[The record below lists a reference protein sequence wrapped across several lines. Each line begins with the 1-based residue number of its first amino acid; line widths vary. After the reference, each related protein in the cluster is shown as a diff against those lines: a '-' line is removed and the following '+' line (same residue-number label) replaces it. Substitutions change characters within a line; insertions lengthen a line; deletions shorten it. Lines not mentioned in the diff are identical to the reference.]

1 MTARKSSASNCS
13 PPVEKLIPSYKP
25 TIPETRQLVMN
36 ELIHSPQHKRKL
48 SANASFTEKFVD
60 KLSQREVFNK
70 HLYRP
75 NTYLHKWW
83 ARRCGSTFRAI
94 LKQFVDDEKQRDY
107 YSPGGLEGRIVLDPM
122 MGGGTTLHEAIRLGA
137 NVIGADIDPIPIVQ
151 ARAALTASSLASLQ
165 SAFNH
170 FFSSIHNKL
179 GHYFQ
184 TECPSCQKTVDIR
197 HTLYGVK
204 KICAC
209 GETIQIDQYDLR
221 REAGR
226 IIRICPQSGKILNGP
241 TKPIP
246 PLKTTRLITKPEKRC
261 AVCGQEYA
269 ELLDLPFYARYMPI
283 AIVADCPDHGM
294 FFRSP
299 GKIDQERIQQA
310 EKQRPKLDFGSLD
323 DFKVKDG
330 PKSGDL
336 LKRNIHSYLDVFSSR
351 QLLYLHQAI
360 RQLREHEYGKAERL
374 NIGVLV
380 STSLE
385 FNSMLCGY
393 KGWYK
398 KRPGAIRH
406 VFAMHAYSFQYTAL
420 ENNPIRLEKSSG
432 NLQSLFRDR
441 IERGRKWAALPIER
455 KIGSDGQSKLVQ
467 IFGEEDYGVEVFNQA
482 HLAASKRKFR
492 LIHGDSQRLPVN
504 NHSVDLIVTDP
515 PYYDSVQYS
524 DLAAFFRVWLTR
536 LLPNEAEW
544 TYDESRCAVTSKK
557 SASSSNFVTALSGI
571 FAECGRVLKQHTGR
585 MAFTF
590 HHWDP
595 AAWAELTIA
604 LKSSEFKLI
613 HVSVVCSEHPIS
625 VHIRNLN
632 SIKHDSILFLA
643 LDNKSSKVS
652 WMPLKTIDTKDS
664 ETFCRQCGLAL
675 SWLLDSKFSPKEIR
689 TIWNNLIQRKS
700 HANYLRQS
708 TGGSF
713 WMPYRQSIRD
723 CAKHSREAL
732 VSIPKP
738 PLRQKEP
745 VNRLPFRRLLCGT

>member
-1 MTARKSSASNCS
+1 MFFHYLKSLMLAS
-13 PPVEKLIPSYKP
+13 KP
-25 TIPETRQLVMN
+25 IIPEARQLAMN
-36 ELIHSPQHKRKL
+36 ELISSSQHRWKL
-48 SANASFTEKFVD
+48 SANASFPEKFVD
-60 KLSQREVFNK
+60 ELSQREVFNK

-94 LKQFVDDEKQRDY
+94 LKQFVDDKKQSDY
-107 YSPGGLEGRIVLDPM
+107 YSPGGLEGKIVLDPM

-137 NVIGADIDPIPIVQ
+137 NVIGADIDPIPIAQ
-151 ARAALTASSLASLQ
+151 ARASLAAASLASLQ

-170 FFSSIHNKL
+170 FFSRIYNQL

-184 TECPSCQKTVDIR
+184 TECPSCQRTVDIR

-209 GETIQIDQYDLR
+209 GEAIQIDQYDLR
-221 REAGR
+221 NEAGR
-226 IIRICPQSGKILNGP
+226 VIRICPQSGEILNVS
-241 TKPIP
+241 TKAIP
-246 PLKTTRLITKPEKRC
+246 PLKTIRLITKPEKKC

-283 AIVADCPDHGM
+283 AIVADCPNHGM
-294 FFRSP
+294 FFRPP
-299 GKIDQERIQQA
+299 GRIDQERIQQA
-310 EKQRPKLDFGSLD
+310 EKQRPKLDFGGLD
-323 DFKVKDG
+323 NFKVKDG

-336 LKRNIHSYLDVFSSR
+336 WKRNIHSYLDLFSSR
-351 QLLYLHQAI
+351 QLLYLCQVI
-360 RQLREHEYGKAERL
+360 RQLREHEYGKVERL
-374 NIGVLV
+374 NIGMLV

-406 VFAMHAYSFQYTAL
+406 VFALHAYSFQYTAL
-420 ENNPIRLEKSSG
+420 ENNPVRLEKSSG

-441 IERGRKWAALPIER
+441 IERGRKWAALPVER
-455 KIGSDGQSKLVQ
+455 KIGSDGQSKLVH
-467 IFGEEDYGVEVFNQA
+467 ILGEEDYGAEVLNQA
-482 HLAASKRKFR
+482 DLASGKRKFW
-492 LIHGDSQRLPVN
+492 LIHGDSQKLPVN
-504 NHSVDLIVTDP
+504 DHSVDLIITDP

-536 LLPNEAEW
+536 LLPNEAKW

-557 SASSSNFVTALSGI
+557 SAGGGNFVTALSGI

-585 MAFTF
+585 MVFTF

-604 LKSSEFKLI
+604 LKSSKFKLI

-632 SIKHDSILFLA
+632 SIRHDSILFFA

-652 WMPLKTIDTKDS
+652 WLPLDTIDTKDS

-675 SWLLDSKFSPKEIR
+675 GWLLEGKFSPKEIR
-689 TIWNNLIQRKS
+689 ATWKNLIQRKP
-700 HANYLRQS
+700 HAN
-708 TGGSF
+708 
-713 WMPYRQSIRD
+713 
-723 CAKHSREAL
+723 
-732 VSIPKP
+732 
-738 PLRQKEP
+738 
-745 VNRLPFRRLLCGT
+745 